1 MQRREP
7 AALNRTGALPMNPAE
22 RASIERF
29 VRDTLGCRCPD
40 EVFESITVRPASS
53 PESAEPYTRLV
64 VGSRLLIYVLE
75 SPGQRAAPATVERLA
90 RRGLSERDEHGFN
103 RFRLVVGCDPAARVP
118 GELAA
123 GFASITDND
132 DRAHLHV
139 IAASQLPDVL
149 RSK

>member
-1 MQRREP
+1 
-7 AALNRTGALPMNPAE
+7 MNPAE

-29 VRDTLGCRCPD
+29 VRGTLGCRCPD
-40 EVFESITVRPASS
+40 EVFESITVHHATS
-53 PESAEPYTRLV
+53 PETADPYTRLA

-75 SPGQRAAPATVERLA
+75 FPDRRVAPATVERLA
-90 RRGLSERDEHGFN
+90 SRGRSERDAHGFN
-103 RFRLVVGCDPAARVP
+103 RFRLVVGCDPAARDP

-139 IAASQLPDVL
+139 VEACQLPGML
-149 RSK
+149 RRP